1 MATTE
6 TKTNLSASAR
16 AVAKAANTNLA
27 GEIRKLGLPKKETDA
42 LLKKVSFVGKAAEAV
57 VNAAKKL
64 ETELK
69 AANKLVADAG
79 KKKAAAD
86 KVAQKAAAA
95 KTAAASK
102 PAAAKPA
109 TAKAAPKAAT
119 PKVAAAP
126 KVAAPKATKAAPKK
140 AAAKPAADSAKK

>member
-109 TAKAAPKAAT
+109 TAKAAT
-119 PKVAAAP
+119 PKVAAPATA
-126 KVAAPKATKAAPKK
+126 AAPKAAPKT

>member
-42 LLKKVSFVGKAAEAV
+42 LLKKVSSVGKAAEAV

-79 KKKAAAD
+79 KKKAAA
-86 KVAQKAAAA
+86 A

-119 PKVAAAP
+119 PKVAAP
-126 KVAAPKATKAAPKK
+126 KKAAPAKAAAPNAAPKK